1 MSPRSILFTCIF
13 SFIVSSIPLA
23 YVIFVHNPHIMKEMK
38 DQMKEMKEQAES
50 TCVAPEIPP
59 DFVNEK
65 VAEAMAAAEAQR
77 EAEAQRDQLLQELG
91 RFQKV
96 NRELRKKIDESE
108 KERKERTN
116 SDCEIELARATSG
129 FKESYRRFEI
139 VKGYFDKCKN
149 QTTMLGKVLID
160 AEKEIMNLTKQLT
173 TCNILNNKMEGEKRI
188 AEKKNNPQGN
198 RTTTA
203 AM

>member
-1 MSPRSILFTCIF
+1 MSPRSILLTCIF

-23 YVIFVHNPHIMKEMK
+23 YVIFVHHPQAIIEV
-38 DQMKEMKEQAES
+38 KEQAREQAE
-50 TCVAPEIPP
+50 TCAPEGIPT
-59 DFVNEK
+59 DVFDEK

-77 EAEAQRDQLLQELG
+77 EATAAAEAQRDELMKELG
-91 RFQKV
+91 RFQRV
-96 NRELRKKIDESE
+96 NRELRKKIDESK
-108 KERKERTN
+108 KERSYSE
-116 SDCEIELARATSG
+116 CEIELARATSG
-129 FKESYRRFEI
+129 FEESYRRFEI

-160 AEKEIMNLTKQLT
+160 AEAEIKNLTKQLT
-173 TCNILNNKMEGEKRI
+173 TCNIINNKMEGERRM
-188 AEKKNNPQGN
+188 AERKNNPQQGN